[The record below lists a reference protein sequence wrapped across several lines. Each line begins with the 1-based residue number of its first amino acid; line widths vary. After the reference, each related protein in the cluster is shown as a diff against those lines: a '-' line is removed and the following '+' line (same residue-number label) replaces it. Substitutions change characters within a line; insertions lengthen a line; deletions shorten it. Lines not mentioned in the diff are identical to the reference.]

1 MSVTFEKFNETANY
15 YSKASRT
22 TGNSVWNQ
30 NDIEKEFMNMVS
42 NCNLTKEQ
50 VESLS
55 AFMSVENSK
64 TFNEMINSKNLENS
78 GKSFAA

>member
-1 MSVTFEKFNETANY
+1 MSVTFTKFSETANY

-22 TGNSVWNQ
+22 TGKSVWNQ
-30 NDIEKEFMNMVS
+30 NELENQFMNMIS

-55 AFMSVENSK
+55 AFMSVDNAK
-64 TFNEMINSKNLENS
+64 KFNEMVTSKNLENNS
-78 GKSFAA
+78 KSFVA